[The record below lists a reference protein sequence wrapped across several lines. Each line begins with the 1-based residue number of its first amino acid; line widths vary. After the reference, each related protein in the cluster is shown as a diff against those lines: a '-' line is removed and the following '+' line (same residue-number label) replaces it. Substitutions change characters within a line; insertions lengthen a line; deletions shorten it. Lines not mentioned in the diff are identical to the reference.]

1 MFGPSPIELVQ
12 MFVSLFMSLALIV
25 GFIFIV
31 VSAWKFMRA
40 SQSMA
45 ESMKSISESL
55 KKPEDQE

>member
-1 MFGPSPIELVQ
+1 MGPSPLDLVQ
-12 MFVSLFMSLALIV
+12 LFLSLFMSLALIV

-45 ESMKSISESL
+45 ESMKSIAESL
-55 KKPEDQE
+55 KKPEDQA